1 MKKSEHDKLDH
12 ERLVTIYKT
21 GNEAIVVLVKSM
33 LDEAEIQYLVTG
45 EGLQGLLG
53 VGVIGTGFN
62 PLTGPVQIKVMPED
76 EEYARE
82 LLKDINE
89 NTGAE
94 DEEKE
99 Q

>member
-1 MKKSEHDKLDH
+1 MKKSEHEKLDH
-12 ERLVTIYKT
+12 EKLVTIYKT
-21 GNEAIVVLVKSM
+21 GNEAIVVLIKSM
-33 LDEAEIQYLVTG
+33 LDEAGIKYSITG

-62 PLTGPVQIKVMPED
+62 PLTGPVQLKVMPED
-76 EEYARE
+76 EEYAKE

-94 DEEKE
+94 E
-99 Q
+99 